1 MVRRLLKKTV
11 YEYDYSES
19 VDDEDSDYDHDDS
32 SEDEE
37 FIEETDCSSTP
48 SCSQS
53 TVSSV
58 GIPTNAAH
66 ARDCDCRVHK

>member
-19 VDDEDSDYDHDDS
+19 VDEEDSDYDHDDS
-32 SEDEE
+32 SDDEE
-37 FIEETDCSSTP
+37 FIEETDCSSIP

-53 TVSSV
+53 TVSDALSLSRCSSCHDW
-58 GIPTNAAH
+58 G
-66 ARDCDCRVHK
+66 CRVHK